1 MVTVEALSTPMRAK
15 GIALS
20 NIITQAIGFINLF
33 AGPIALAS
41 IGYRYIFVFVF
52 WDAFEAVCWW
62 FFG

>member
-1 MVTVEALSTPMRAK
+1 MRAK